1 MNVFLLVVILLV
13 ATATAF
19 ENDQRE
25 ESNVVIHEFKHLG
38 LLKAVAE
45 EFGPLDLVRKR
56 RGIGVSPECI
66 NAGFQ
71 IARNCPF
78 ELSDIAQLSPG
89 GVNDPRIIKKLY
101 DALCTNDACYDGI
114 IASLNFCGG
123 FQVKYKY
130 LHPHRSQFSVTW
142 AAHLA
147 QNCEHLH

>member
-1 MNVFLLVVILLV
+1 MNIFLVVVILFV

-25 ESNVVIHEFKHLG
+25 ESNEAIHEFKHLG

-56 RGIGVSPECI
+56 RGIGVSPECL
-66 NAGFQ
+66 NAGLQ

-89 GVNDPRIIKKLY
+89 NVNDSRIIKKIY
-101 DALCTNDACYDGI
+101 NAVCNNDACYNGI
-114 IASLNFCGG
+114 IASFNFCGG

-130 LHPHRSQFSVTW
+130 LHRHRSQFSVTW
-142 AAHLA
+142 ATPCTKL
-147 QNCEHLH
+147 